1 MAQPELTQEVLDER
15 IAILKRF
22 RQLLEEQRRKFRD
35 YLVVLEK
42 QEEAIERDDVDV
54 MVSHAELEQ
63 SIISEIYTIQKV
75 IDPFEQL
82 YRDVHPGVPEAE
94 IPKLQT
100 DLETLKTQVLQQNEK
115 NRELLKTHMQALRQ
129 KVAGINN
136 PYANRASVY
145 ASDKHSASIIDIQ
158 Q

>member
-1 MAQPELTQEVLDER
+1 MTAPELTREELDER

-22 RQLLEEQRRKFRD
+22 RHLLEEQRRKFRE
-35 YLVVLEK
+35 YLAVLEK
-42 QEEAIERDDVDV
+42 QEAAIERDDVDV

-63 SIISEIYTIQKV
+63 SIVSEIYTIQKV

-82 YRDVHPGVPEAE
+82 YRDAHPGAKEAE
-94 IPKLQT
+94 IPKLKT

-136 PYANRASVY
+136 PYANRSSVY
-145 ASDKHSASIIDIQ
+145 SSDKHTASIIDIQ